1 MIRNFHDA
9 APKVA
14 NAAGGNGYSLAAAG
28 TIIGSTN
35 PYVYPDNLP
44 RVNARG
50 GPGRTARVLAA
61 DHPGVVAGA
70 VSGDGHRRQPRA
82 IQPPRARP
90 ADVHR
95 IRLGTPIRG
104 EHDQPMKTTGT
115 AVKLGILWLVLSVF
129 TVTIIVV
136 FGQMRFDRTTG
147 YSAVFTNVSGL
158 RGRAVRPRCGGG
170 GRQGLQGDADRR
182 GQAGVGR
189 LHRRELAVAG
199 SGDDCIDSLP
209 EPDRRPLPGAASAAI
224 AVELLAPG
232 ATIPLEHTHPALDL
246 DALIGGFRPLFKA
259 LDPDKVNRIAE
270 SIITVFQGQ
279 GATISDILDQTASL
293 TATLA
298 DRDRAIGEIINN
310 LNTVLATTVKHEK
323 EFDGTVDKFEV
334 LITGLKNRADPL
346 AAAVAHIGNA
356 AGTLADLLGE
366 DRPLL
371 HSTVGYLEGIQQP
384 LINELPTLD
393 DVLRKLPDAYRIIG
407 RAGGTYGDF
416 FNFYLCDLS
425 LKVNGLQP
433 GGPVRTVKLFGQPT
447 GRCMPQ

>member
-1 MIRNFHDA
+1 
-9 APKVA
+9 
-14 NAAGGNGYSLAAAG
+14 
-28 TIIGSTN
+28 
-35 PYVYPDNLP
+35 
-44 RVNARG
+44 
-50 GPGRTARVLAA
+50 
-61 DHPGVVAGA
+61 
-70 VSGDGHRRQPRA
+70 
-82 IQPPRARP
+82 
-90 ADVHR
+90 
-95 IRLGTPIRG
+95 
-104 EHDQPMKTTGT
+104 MKTTGT
-115 AVKLGILWLVLSVF
+115 AVKLGILWMVLLLF
-129 TVTIIVV
+129 TVMIIVV
-136 FGQMRFDRTTG
+136 FGQVRFDRTTG
-147 YSAVFTNVSGL
+147 YSALFTNASGL
-158 RGRAVRPRCGGG
+158 RAGEFVRAAGVEVGKVSKVTLIDG
-170 GRQGLQGDADRR
+170 DRR
-182 GQAGVGR
+182 VLVDFTVDSSLSLDQAT
-189 LHRRELAVAG
+189 
-199 SGDDCIDSLP
+199 
-209 EPDRRPLPGAASAAI
+209 AASVRYLNLI
-224 AVELLAPG
+224 GDRYLELKRGDSGRLLAPG
-232 ATIPLEHTHPALDL
+232 ATIPLEHTQPALDL

-259 LDPDKVNRIAE
+259 LDPDKVNKIAQ

-279 GATISDILDQTASL
+279 GATISDILDQTTSL
-293 TATLA
+293 TTTLA

-323 EFDGTVDKFEV
+323 EFDGTVDKLEV

-346 AAAVAHIGNA
+346 AAAVAHIGGA

-384 LINELPTLD
+384 IINELPALD

>member
-1 MIRNFHDA
+1 
-9 APKVA
+9 
-14 NAAGGNGYSLAAAG
+14 
-28 TIIGSTN
+28 
-35 PYVYPDNLP
+35 
-44 RVNARG
+44 
-50 GPGRTARVLAA
+50 
-61 DHPGVVAGA
+61 
-70 VSGDGHRRQPRA
+70 
-82 IQPPRARP
+82 
-90 ADVHR
+90 
-95 IRLGTPIRG
+95 
-104 EHDQPMKTTGT
+104 MKITGT
-115 AVKLGILWLVLSVF
+115 AVKLGILWMVLLLF
-129 TVTIIVV
+129 TVMIIVV
-136 FGQMRFDRTTG
+136 FGQVRFDRTTG
-147 YSAVFTNVSGL
+147 YSALFTNASGL
-158 RGRAVRPRCGGG
+158 RAGEFVRA
-170 GRQGLQGDADRR
+170 
-182 GQAGVGR
+182 AGVEVGKVSKVT
-189 LHRRELAVAG
+189 LID
-199 SGDDCIDSLP
+199 GDSRVLVDF
-209 EPDRRPLPGAASAAI
+209 
-224 AVELLAPG
+224 AVESSLSLDQATTASVRYLNLIGDRYLELKRGDSGRLLAPG
-232 ATIPLEHTHPALDL
+232 ATIPLEHTQPALDL

-259 LDPDKVNRIAE
+259 LDPDKVNKIAQ

-293 TATLA
+293 TTTLA

-323 EFDGTVDKFEV
+323 EFDGTVEKLEV

-346 AAAVAHIGNA
+346 AAAVAHIGGA

-384 LINELPTLD
+384 IINELPALD